1 MRAIRIIFRREL
13 GAYMRSPFSWVL
25 AALVLLVDGLLFQ
38 AFALGTGAGAQ
49 LSAFVLERYFYAA
62 SGIALV
68 SGILLSFRLIS
79 EERQNHSIV
88 LLNTSPVKD
97 SEIVAGKYLAA
108 LTFLA
113 LLLGLSLYIP
123 LMLKVGNKITFAQI
137 FVGYFGLLLLGSCA
151 LAIGLFASALT
162 RYQLVAGVIAAAIQ
176 IVMVFLYQFAKQLE
190 GGPREVLSQLDM
202 WWIHYQQGFMRGVLN
217 LSDIVYYGAVTYFFL
232 LLSVKTL
239 EAKRWQ

>member
-1 MRAIRIIFRREL
+1 MRAIKIIFRREL
-13 GAYMRSPFSWVL
+13 ASYVRSPFSWVL
-25 AALVLLVDGLLFQ
+25 AALFLLVDGLLFQ
-38 AFALGTGAGAQ
+38 GFALGSGGGGT

-62 SGIALV
+62 SGVAIV
-68 SGILLSFRLIS
+68 GGMLLSFRLIS
-79 EERQNHSIV
+79 EERQTHSMV

-97 SEIVAGKYLAA
+97 SEIVIGKYLAS

-137 FVGYFGLLLLGSCA
+137 MVGYLGLLLVGSVA
-151 LAIGLFASALT
+151 LAVGLFASALT
-162 RYQLVAGVIAAAIQ
+162 RYQLVAGVIAAVLLL
-176 IVMVFLYQFAKQLE
+176 VMVFLFQFSKQLE
-190 GGPREVLSQLDM
+190 GAPREVFAELDM
-202 WWIHYQQGFMRGVLN
+202 WWIHYQQGFMRGILN
-217 LSDIVYYGAVTYFFL
+217 LKDVVYYLAVTYFFL